1 MFILDSLLV
10 GGLRFVFDK
19 IATVVDTEMNDPD
32 VLRQRLLEAEMRLE
46 LGEISQAEFNQ
57 TEADVLARLRE
68 LKAREQGID
77 PAADAS
83 RDYKITGID
92 ASFEGD
98 EH

>member
-19 IATVVDTEMNDPD
+19 IATVVDSELNDPD
-32 VLRQRLLEAEMRLE
+32 ALRQQLLDAEMRLE
-46 LGEISQAEFNQ
+46 LGEITKTDFDEI
-57 TEADVLARLRE
+57 EADVLVRMRE
-68 LKAREQGID
+68 LKARQQGTD

>member
-19 IATVVDTEMNDPD
+19 IATVVDTELNDPD
-32 VLRQRLLEAEMRLE
+32 ALRQQLLDAEMRLE
-46 LGEISQAEFNQ
+46 LGEITKAEFDEI
-57 TEADVLARLRE
+57 EADVLTRMRE
-68 LKAREQGID
+68 LKARQQGID

-83 RDYKITGID
+83 SDYKITGID